1 MMNATGFKLSG
12 REKLVTLP
20 HGLAGV
26 DGHDNGSGQP
36 WWYKPE
42 VCVTT
47 TQPTYG
53 MVEIGYNSINVKI
66 YTVQNVMTTDSNKNI
81 TINPHGSQTRRL
93 HDELTINYSDR
104 N

>member
-1 MMNATGFKLSG
+1 
-12 REKLVTLP
+12 
-20 HGLAGV
+20 
-26 DGHDNGSGQP
+26 
-36 WWYKPE
+36 
-42 VCVTT
+42 
-47 TQPTYG
+47 

>member
-1 MMNATGFKLSG
+1 M
-12 REKLVTLP
+12 VTLP
-20 HGLAGV
+20 VGLSGV
-26 DGHDNGSGQP
+26 EGHDNGSGQP

-53 MVEIGYNSINVKI
+53 MVEIGYDSINVKI
-66 YTVQNVMTTDSNKNI
+66 YTVQNVMVTDSNKNI
-81 TINPHGSQTRRL
+81 TINPYGVQTKRL

-104 N
+104 I